1 MSDVPYVSL
10 YVRRSEIDF
19 SHRTPCPICQRW
31 FMVLYLKSE
40 AKELAL
46 TVYPV
51 NMKNPEQEFK
61 KNFNSNPPVVVFNE
75 GGGTQNGHSN
85 KSEQVILTD
94 NRDIDAEISK
104 RFPVINLSSLK
115 EAEDVC
121 SNVYIKFHPYLKSSP
136 NDPLEQMKLK
146 SLYSELKRINDYLSE
161 MGTQFLSGDEMTNVD
176 CDIMPKLQHIRIA
189 GKYYK
194 NLDIPLELQ
203 SLWSYIERCYQTK
216 AFQESCPYDQ
226 DIILHY
232 EAKVGG
238 TSTGQQQQQQ
248 QKQTYGK
255 CPTLQQPTTTLTVPT
270 S

>member
-10 YVRRSEIDF
+10 YVKRSEIDF

-61 KNFNSNPPVVVFNE
+61 KAYNSNPPVVVFNE
-75 GGGTQNGHSN
+75 TGQNGQDDKN
-85 KSEQVILTD
+85 QQVVLTD

-104 RFPVINLSSLK
+104 RFPVVNLSSLK

-121 SNVYIKFHPYLKSSP
+121 SNVYIKFHPYLKSIP
-136 NDPLEQMKLK
+136 TDPQEQMKLK

-161 MGTQFLSGDEMTNVD
+161 SGTQFLSGDEMTNID
-176 CDIMPKLQHIRIA
+176 CDVMPKLQHIRIA

-238 TSTGQQQQQQ
+238 TSTGQQQR
-248 QKQTYGK
+248 QTFGK
-255 CPTLQQPTTTLTVPT
+255 CPTLQQPTMTLTVPT